1 MKFPAGIK
9 AGFLDGKLKLY
20 GLQAMPQEDREE
32 VIRWARDNK
41 QAIIENLLREL
52 LYEVGAVIRRDPDG
66 QVLVFNPPLAGPD
79 YDPKRWNAAQRLQEL
94 FLTSQQDKGGTYKY
108 EKEGK

>member
-1 MKFPAGIK
+1 MKLPAGVK

-20 GLQAMPQEDREE
+20 GLQAMTQEDREE

-79 YDPKRWNAAQRLQEL
+79 YDPKRWAAAQRLEEV
-94 FLTSQQDKGGTYKY
+94 FLTRQQ
-108 EKEGK
+108 EKEGSHD